1 MIRLSRVGK
10 TKQPS
15 YRLIISEKTKDPW
28 GDYLELL
35 GFFDPLANP
44 PKVTLKSERIIYWLS
59 KGAQVS
65 DTAHN
70 LLVDN
75 GVLKTEKRKIK
86 HSKVRVAEEGSTPA
100 PVAKAPEA
108 KPEEK
113 K

>member
-1 MIRLSRVGK
+1 MLMIRLSRVGK

-28 GDYLELL
+28 GDYLEAL
-35 GFFDPLANP
+35 GFYNP
-44 PKVTLKSERIIYWLS
+44 RSTPPTVTLKAERITYWIS

-75 GVLKTEKRKIK
+75 GVLQGKKRLVK
-86 HSKVRVAEEGSTPA
+86 HSKVKEVVEGATPA
-100 PVAKAPEA
+100 ATPAAAKA
-108 KPEEK
+108 EEK